1 MRDIRDDLKER
12 LSLLRAERDAL
23 QAQLKSKLAE
33 IDVYEQ
39 QLTTLLALEEA
50 RAGPPSQAPPSVA
63 VPPAAELA
71 ETETEA
77 LGEGSD
83 EEFEADI
90 MKILSDGKA
99 REHPVIR
106 AEMEDMGWK
115 STKPGTLGRQI
126 QGVLLTLKNRGA
138 LEYVGDRVWRKAK
151 VGAANAA

>member
-50 RAGPPSQAPPSVA
+50 RADPLGSAASSGTD
-63 VPPAAELA
+63 AAES
-71 ETETEA
+71 EEIQ
-77 LGEGSD
+77 EGSD
-83 EEFEADI
+83 GEFEADI
-90 MKILSDGKA
+90 LKILSDGKA
-99 REHPVIR
+99 REHAEIK
-106 AEMEDMGWK
+106 AEMGDMGWK

-138 LEYVGDRVWRKAK
+138 LEYVGHRIWRKAK